1 MRVLVVEDDVET
13 AAYVARGLKEQ
24 GHGVEVAGD
33 GRDGLFLALDQSFDV
48 IVMDR
53 MTPGM
58 DGLSVVKSL
67 RAGGVVTPVL
77 FLTALGGVGDRVE
90 GLEAGADDY
99 LVKPFS
105 FSELNARVNALGR
118 RAPMREQT
126 ASVLKLGALELNRL
140 QRSARVGD
148 KTLDLKPKEFKLL
161 EYLMQ
166 NADRVVTRT
175 MLLEHVW
182 DFHFDPKTT
191 IVETHISRIR
201 AKLEACGPGAPTIH
215 TVRGAGYMLD
225 AN

>member
-118 RAPMREQT
+118 RTPMREQT

-148 KTLDLKPKEFKLL
+148 KTLDLKPKEFQLL

-175 MLLEHVW
+175 RPL
-182 DFHFDPKTT
+182 
-191 IVETHISRIR
+191 
-201 AKLEACGPGAPTIH
+201 
-215 TVRGAGYMLD
+215 
-225 AN
+225 